1 MTRDNAAPA
10 EGSHSAADRLAHEIR
25 RLRKQ
30 ANLSQ
35 PQLAA
40 QVGYSPQYVS
50 LAERASKG
58 LPSAALVKA
67 IDAALNAQGDL
78 IALREQAAT
87 RQLMLRP
94 RRPATTTS
102 PHTLSSSDP
111 AFTTAGLAEI
121 TNARHGD
128 DLMVMTPAGRFF
140 AGSALRTRAY
150 DVVDDG
156 RLLASAPA
164 GFADDHFMRQRRRG
178 LVAGVAETAHGVDV
192 YGLDT
197 REARRRLAAT
207 TKESA
212 LVMSPAYLLDDLT
225 LGVLWAVTNLDEPL
239 LDDDALLAASG
250 HHMSMYEQLPRSA
263 AGRDIARD
271 LAPVSQMW
279 LGSTFC
285 ARHILRHA
293 ATLSD
298 VPLFWTREQRGEEA
312 STWLLFAHKL
322 DYLRRTQDQFAG
334 STTAARIFCI
344 PPSAVSSSSRPERIL
359 LLLAAALMES
369 FGIRVEVC
377 IEPEYTGI
385 DGFVLDPSRQAI
397 VANWVGADGIWQVDL
412 TDSRP
417 TLRLYTDVTGYA
429 RDHSIIAAP
438 SPGKRLQAL
447 ADYLDLNWAWT
458 TRRCAELA
466 DAGSEGL
473 AEPRSR
479 LLSVAGV
486 DRACQY
492 LGQRTALS
500 D

>member
-1 MTRDNAAPA
+1 MIHDNAALA
-10 EGSHSAADRLAHEIR
+10 EGGNTAADQLAHEIR

-40 QVGYSPQYVS
+40 KVGYSPQYVS
-50 LAERASKG
+50 LVERASKG
-58 LPSAALVKA
+58 LPSAALINA
-67 IDAALNAQGDL
+67 IDVALNARGDL
-78 IALREQAAT
+78 IALREQAAN

-94 RRPATTTS
+94 RGPASTIVPSALSTS
-102 PHTLSSSDP
+102 AP
-111 AFTTAGLAEI
+111 AFTSAGLADI
-121 TNARHGD
+121 VTARHGD
-128 DLMVMTPAGRFF
+128 DLTVTTPGGRFF
-140 AGSALRTRAY
+140 GGSALRTRAY
-150 DVVDDG
+150 DVVDNG
-156 RLLASAPA
+156 RLLASAPD
-164 GFADDHFMRQRRRG
+164 GFVHDQFVRQQRRG
-178 LVAGVAETAHGVDV
+178 LVAGVADTPHGVHV

-207 TKESA
+207 TNESA
-212 LVMSPAYLLDDLT
+212 LVMSAAYLLDDLS
-225 LGVLWAVTNLDEPL
+225 LGVLWAVANLDEPL

-250 HHMSMYEQLPRSA
+250 QHLNMYEQLPRSA

-293 ATLSD
+293 ASLSD
-298 VPLFWTREQRGEEA
+298 VPLFWTREQCGEEA

-322 DYLRRTQDQFAG
+322 DYLRRTQDKFA
-334 STTAARIFCI
+334 SSATAARIFCI
-344 PPSAVSSSSRPERIL
+344 PPAAVANSSRPERIL

-369 FGIRVEVC
+369 FDIRVEVC
-377 IEPEYTGI
+377 VEPEYTGI
-385 DGFVLDPSRQAI
+385 DGFVLDQSRQAI

-412 TDSRP
+412 TDSRA
-417 TLRLYTDVTGYA
+417 TLRLYTDVTRYA

-438 SPGKRLQAL
+438 TPGERLRAM

-466 DAGSEGL
+466 EAGADGL

-479 LLSVAGV
+479 LLSVAGF
-486 DRACQY
+486 DRACRY
-492 LGQRTALS
+492 LGQRSALS